1 MAAIFQE
8 IVSMK
13 MSIVNTGQTL
23 VNVKLIPVTCL
34 NTARKAVVF
43 AKNNSMD
50 KLGEHCHKLNKV
62 LPSSCRTNFKKIVR
76 PTLLQT
82 FQPIEYLNL
91 LLETMNSV
99 LSDKSIKLNKFY

>member
-1 MAAIFQE
+1 MAAMFQE

-50 KLGEHCHKLNKV
+50 KLGEHCHKV
-62 LPSSCRTNFKKIVR
+62 LPSSYRTNFKTKSTVQLCYR
-76 PTLLQT
+76 LFNQ
-82 FQPIEYLNL
+82 LNIS
-91 LLETMNSV
+91 TYYS
-99 LSDKSIKLNKFY
+99 KP